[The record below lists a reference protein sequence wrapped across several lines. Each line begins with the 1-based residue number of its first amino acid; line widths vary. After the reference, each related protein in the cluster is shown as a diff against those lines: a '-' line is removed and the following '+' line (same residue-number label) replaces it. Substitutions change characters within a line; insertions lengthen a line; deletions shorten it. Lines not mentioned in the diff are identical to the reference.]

1 MDIVLI
7 RAVVLRLPEP
17 LGVAARVK
25 VTAFWSKFSAPHVHD
40 FKAAGPPQPLR
51 VHAAGLWRVR
61 SGGPRVSERDDLI
74 EQAYHEPLPP
84 KPPEPS
90 K

>member
-40 FKAAGPPQPLR
+40 FKAAGPPSRYVCMQPGCGASVR
-51 VHAAGLWRVR
+51 VV
-61 SGGPRVSERDDLI
+61 
-74 EQAYHEPLPP
+74 HE
-84 KPPEPS
+84 
-90 K
+90 